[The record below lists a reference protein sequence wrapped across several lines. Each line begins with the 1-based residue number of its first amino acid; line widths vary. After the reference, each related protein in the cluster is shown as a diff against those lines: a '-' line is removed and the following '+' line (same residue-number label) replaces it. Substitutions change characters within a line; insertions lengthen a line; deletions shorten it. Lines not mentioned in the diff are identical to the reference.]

1 MSNLNNN
8 TTQLE
13 LLLQKVNELPAAG
26 SGGVELPELS
36 NEATASEL
44 FEGKELI
51 DETGNVVTGTF
62 TIEDELTEQNDLI
75 SQISALVATKANP
88 SGGITPSGTIEITE
102 NGTYDVTQYAS
113 ANVNVA
119 SSGGDSSLSA
129 TSLAAMVNNGTIGFA
144 TTYDSSTLGYSQFTA
159 KNIYGSTYRIMMSNV
174 LAGSVAVIFQGNIS
188 SVTGGDIVS
197 TTDTYTIVRALAST
211 SCCFVPGT
219 KILVSL
225 DGKTVPIE
233 TIKEGDQVVAYNIYT
248 DEKYLAKVNRTIIK
262 EDTIDIA
269 EVRFN
274 NGTLLTMNAYH
285 PIYTINGFHSITN
298 HHGYDTLVVG
308 DIAKTVEGWAEI
320 VEINRY
326 ISEPITTYNIGV
338 ADIGE
343 DPDDDTN
350 DAFYANGIVV
360 HNVAPD
366 EGPISPC

>member
-26 SGGVELPELS
+26 SGGTDTS
-36 NEATASEL
+36 DATATADEIFLGETSYGAN
-44 FEGKELI
+44 GK
-51 DETGNVVTGTF
+51 VTGTF
-62 TIEDELTEQNDLI
+62 TIEDELTEQNNLI

-88 SGGITPSGTIEITE
+88 PGGITPSGTINITE

-113 ANVNVA
+113 ANVNIA
-119 SSGGDSSLSA
+119 SSGGDSSLSGTTLMA
-129 TSLAAMVNNGTIGFA
+129 TVAAGTTAIA
-144 TTYDSSTLGYSQFTA
+144 TIYDSGIGYSSFTA
-159 KNIYGSTYRIMMSNV
+159 QNIYGSTYRITLRDV
-174 LAGSVAVIFQGNIS
+174 LVGSVAVIFQGNIS
-188 SVTGGDIVS
+188 SVTGGQIVN
-197 TTDTYTIVRALAST
+197 TTDTYTIVKALAST

-219 KILVSL
+219 EILVSL

-233 TIKEGDQVVAYNIYT
+233 TIKEGDQVVAYNVQT

-298 HHGYDTLVVG
+298 HHGYDTLLVG
-308 DIAKTVEGWAEI
+308 DIAKTAEGWAEI

-326 ISEPITTYNIGV
+326 TSEPITTYNIGV
-338 ADIGE
+338 VDIGE
-343 DPDDDTN
+343 HPDDDTN

-360 HNVAPD
+360 HNAAPS
-366 EGPISPC
+366 GPTNPC